1 MFYMERIGIIGAMEV
16 EVALLREKMKKTGE
30 LNAVSEGGLTFYN
43 GSLGGKDI
51 TLVKSGVG
59 KVNAALCAQRLIL
72 RSGAKCVIN
81 TGIAGAAAS
90 GLGVFDMVVSSDA
103 VYHDMDATAFGYKAC
118 QIPQMDTWEFKADE
132 RLINAAKKAFAQ
144 SDFSAKHKIMC
155 GRVATGDQ
163 FVGDKAKKAHIIEIC
178 NPACIEMEGAAI
190 AHTCFLNAVPYVI
203 LRCMSDMA
211 DDSYESTY
219 EFNEET
225 AALTSA
231 TVVEGMLGCI

>member
-1 MFYMERIGIIGAMEV
+1 MERIGIIGAMEV
-16 EVALLREKMKKTGE
+16 EVALLRKKMETLGTV
-30 LNAVSEGGLTFYN
+30 NVVSEGGLTFYS
-43 GSLGGKDI
+43 GSLGRKNVI
-51 TLVKSGVG
+51 IVKSGIG

-72 RSGAKCVIN
+72 RFGANRVIN

-103 VYHDMDATAFGYKAC
+103 VYHDMDATAFGYKPC
-118 QIPQMDTWEFKADE
+118 QIPQMDTWEFKADTN
-132 RLINAAKKAFAQ
+132 LIEAAQKAFAQ

-163 FVGDKAKKAHIIEIC
+163 FVGDKAKKVRIVQTC
-178 NPACIEMEGAAI
+178 KPACIEMEGAAI
-190 AHTCFLNAVPYVI
+190 AHACFLNAVPYVI

-219 EFNEET
+219 DFNEET
-225 AALTSA
+225 AALESA
-231 TVVEGMLGCI
+231 AVVEGMLNYL